1 MLLVFHTLTTFAGSY
16 VKSAFEGSQG
26 FVDAKARIQER
37 ITAYTAS
44 MGFLTATMGEELLQQ
59 DKSERRR
66 KVLNWLWLGY
76 SWQTNDQLRKRRIPN
91 SGKWFLN
98 AAAGW
103 INGKETSP
111 LIGYG
116 IRIYIFV
123 GSADFSRCR
132 EIVHHVGSMRNSLT
146 KFNCY

>member
-1 MLLVFHTLTTFAGSY
+1 VPLVSHTLITFAGSY
-16 VKSAFEGSQG
+16 VKSAFEGGQQ
-26 FVDAKARIQER
+26 FIDAKARIQER

-98 AAAGW
+98 AAADW
-103 INGKETSP
+103 INGKETHP

-116 IRIYIFV
+116 IRIYIRR
-123 GSADFSRCR
+123 FS
-132 EIVHHVGSMRNSLT
+132 
-146 KFNCY
+146 